1 MSQPYKIQQQTVKDL
16 EEKLSS
22 LQPKLT
28 AGEGIAIEGNVI
40 SATNTFT
47 VEDASETTK
56 GIIRIATMNEAM
68 TGVEDTVAIT
78 PLKAKSIVSDYT
90 GKVVQLRFNGTLTG
104 DTLTFEPNQEPYV
117 VKAGYEYEV
126 DLLYSAADVLPDT
139 TKMVIKN
146 GEETIT
152 LLNVKD
158 ADASTS
164 MTYGAMKQMCR
175 YDAGI
180 GWRWVFNARY
190 SVTDTGV
197 KVLVMPST
205 VIDDSKY
212 VTTDTDQII
221 TAGKV
226 MTNVATATSTESHT
240 GMSLTLKN
248 TVADITSTTTGQFN
262 YQGVRFVD
270 KNNEETGF
278 LYNAPNGTGGTLSR
292 LGASAKVNGQYVDG
306 FVQVGVDS
314 TGKAHCYIPEVD
326 EANNNGVQA
335 ATVNYVK
342 KSLGT
347 KQDTLTAGTGI
358 SIQDNVISSTVNS
371 ATWGN
376 ITGTLTDQ
384 TDLKEALDAKQ
395 PTGDYATTAQL
406 PTKVSQLTNDA
417 GYITSAQVPA
427 GLTVSYSSA
436 SEELVFTS
444 DSTLQASLANIISG
458 E

>member
-1 MSQPYKIQQQTVKDL
+1 MVQSIDEQLNTITQDVADTYTALGTKGATLPAKKGTSNLKATVDSLPKSGFPYQLYSVDANGRALQSFPKTFNENTFAEIVNIASRCLDYFCYAQPYSRGYVCFPNL
-16 EEKLSS
+16 E
-22 LQPKLT
+22 
-28 AGEGIAIEGNVI
+28 IIEQDG
-40 SATNTFT
+40 
-47 VEDASETTK
+47 
-56 GIIRIATMNEAM
+56 
-68 TGVEDTVAIT
+68 
-78 PLKAKSIVSDYT
+78 
-90 GKVVQLRFNGTLTG
+90 
-104 DTLTFEPNQEPYV
+104 
-117 VKAGYEYEV
+117 
-126 DLLYSAADVLPDT
+126 
-139 TKMVIKN
+139 
-146 GEETIT
+146 
-152 LLNVKD
+152 
-158 ADASTS
+158 
-164 MTYGAMKQMCR
+164 MCHF
-175 YDAGI
+175 D
-180 GWRWVFNARY
+180 
-190 SVTDTGV
+190 
-197 KVLVMPST
+197 
-205 VIDDSKY
+205 
-212 VTTDTDQII
+212 
-221 TAGKV
+221 
-226 MTNVATATSTESHT
+226 
-240 GMSLTLKN
+240 
-248 TVADITSTTTGQFN
+248 
-262 YQGVRFVD
+262 D
-270 KNNEETGF
+270 KNNK
-278 LYNAPNGTGGTLSR
+278 AWDDR
-292 LGASAKVNGQYVDG
+292 YVDG

-342 KSLGT
+342 KSLDT